1 MPRSCKSSGI
11 CSCRVSDWALFSRFA
26 EDEVGADEVGELPGS
41 AVGVAA
47 YPDGSGIGR
56 SVLRHFPGVLW
67 DFPGWIGGWI
77 AGRLQAMRILFA
89 VSLMAVVAP
98 ASFAVK
104 LANRDSSSHDI
115 LLKCST
121 TTHTSIGASSTRDVG
136 NGPCTVTVKK
146 TGSSATASGDATLT
160 IKDGKVSAGK

>member
-1 MPRSCKSSGI
+1 M
-11 CSCRVSDWALFSRFA
+11 
-26 EDEVGADEVGELPGS
+26 DEGAV
-41 AVGVAA
+41 AVGVAE
-47 YPDGSGIGR
+47 YTDGSGIGR

-89 VSLMAVVAP
+89 VTLMAVVAP